1 MKLRSLIRCSA
12 KRKRNFL
19 RSEDENTPFYDEP
32 TGELPVV
39 STTDSRVTITGAEIA
54 EEIAPDAPLID
65 EQTLLPHWTDAPTG
79 AVPIVVA
86 REAAENDDPW
96 SQIPAPAWRE
106 GEADWVAHEDQF
118 DASLLAGDAKTE
130 DARPW
135 EFVVEEEAVAEE
147 EILDEAPRPAPVRA
161 HRTRR
166 TITDNPLAGRAVRS
180 AKAQSNIVKAT
191 LTGLAMGIFAIIV
204 FSAGTLPVAVL
215 VLVILAFATAEA
227 YAALRVAGAHP
238 ATVLGIGATTL
249 LAISVYNKGQGA
261 IGTITV
267 LLIFFAFIWYMNA
280 KNTIDVLDGI
290 GATVFVYAW
299 IGVFGSYALLLISP
313 ISFSDKHGL
322 AYLLGAIILT
332 VTNDTSALFI
342 GRWLGHRPLNR
353 DLSPNK
359 TIEGFVGALVMTL
372 LSGLIILPMISP
384 WSSLHGFEVGLVLS
398 FVIPMGDLFES
409 MVKRTLGVKDLGHIL
424 PGMGGILD
432 RVDGLLFALPTMY
445 YLAHILQ
452 LR

>member
-1 MKLRSLIRCSA
+1 
-12 KRKRNFL
+12 L

-54 EEIAPDAPLID
+54 VEIAPDAPLID

-118 DASLLAGDAKTE
+118 DASLLAGDAKSD

-135 EFVVEEEAVAEE
+135 EFIVEEEAVAEE
-147 EILDEAPRPAPVRA
+147 EILDEAPRPQPVRA

-180 AKAQSNIVKAT
+180 AKAQSSIVKAT
-191 LTGLAMGIFAIIV
+191 ITGLAMGLFAIIV
-204 FSAGTLPVAVL
+204 FSAGTLPVAFL
-215 VLVILAFATAEA
+215 VTIILAFATAEA
-227 YAALRVAGAHP
+227 YAAIRAAGAHP
-238 ATVLGIGATTL
+238 ATVLGIAATTL

-267 LLIFFAFIWYMNA
+267 LLLIFAFIWYMNA

-290 GATVFVYAW
+290 GATIFVYAW
-299 IGVFGSYALLLISP
+299 IGIFGSYALLLISP
-313 ISFSDKHGL
+313 ISFSNKHGL
-322 AYLLGAIILT
+322 AYLLGAVILT

-342 GRWLGHRPLNR
+342 GRWLGHRPLNS

-372 LSGLIILPMISP
+372 LAGLVILPMISP
-384 WSSLHGFEVGLVLS
+384 WSALHGLEVAVVLS

-432 RVDGLLFALPTMY
+432 RVDGLLFTLPTMY

>member
-1 MKLRSLIRCSA
+1 
-12 KRKRNFL
+12 L

-54 EEIAPDAPLID
+54 EEIVPDAPLID

-147 EILDEAPRPAPVRA
+147 EILDEAPRPEPVRA

-180 AKAQSNIVKAT
+180 AKAQSSIVKAT
-191 LTGLAMGIFAIIV
+191 LTGLAMGLFAIIV
-204 FSAGTLPVAVL
+204 FSAGTLPIAFCVVA
-215 VLVILAFATAEA
+215 ILAFATAEA
-227 YAALRVAGAHP
+227 YA
-238 ATVLGIGATTL
+238 
-249 LAISVYNKGQGA
+249 

-267 LLIFFAFIWYMNA
+267 LLIIFSFIWYMNA

-290 GATVFVYAW
+290 GATIFVYVW

-313 ISFSDKHGL
+313 ISFSDKHGN
-322 AYLLGAIILT
+322 AYLIGAAILT
-332 VTNDTSALFI
+332 VANDTSALFI

-359 TIEGFVGALVMTL
+359 TVEGFIGALVMTL
-372 LSGLIILPMISP
+372 LVGLVVLPMISP
-384 WSSLHGFEVGLVLS
+384 WTALHGLEVAFVLS
-398 FVIPMGDLFES
+398 FIIPLGDLFES

-432 RVDGLLFALPTMY
+432 RVDGLLFTLPTMY

>member
-1 MKLRSLIRCSA
+1 M
-12 KRKRNFL
+12 

-54 EEIAPDAPLID
+54 VEIAPDAPLID

-118 DASLLAGDAKTE
+118 DASLLAGDAKSD

-135 EFVVEEEAVAEE
+135 EFIVEEEAVAEE
-147 EILDEAPRPAPVRA
+147 EILDEAPRPQPVRA

-180 AKAQSNIVKAT
+180 AKAQSSIVKAT
-191 LTGLAMGIFAIIV
+191 ITGLAMGLFAIIV
-204 FSAGTLPVAVL
+204 FSAGTLPVAFL
-215 VLVILAFATAEA
+215 VTIILAFATAEA
-227 YAALRVAGAHP
+227 YAAIRAAGAHP
-238 ATVLGIGATTL
+238 ATVLGIAATTL

-267 LLIFFAFIWYMNA
+267 LLLIFAFIWYMNA

-290 GATVFVYAW
+290 GATIFVYAW
-299 IGVFGSYALLLISP
+299 IGIFGSYALLLISP
-313 ISFSDKHGL
+313 ISFSNKHGL
-322 AYLLGAIILT
+322 AYLLGAVILT

-342 GRWLGHRPLNR
+342 GRWLGHRPLNS

-372 LSGLIILPMISP
+372 LAGLVILPMISP
-384 WSSLHGFEVGLVLS
+384 WSALHGLEVAVVLS

-432 RVDGLLFALPTMY
+432 RVDGLLFTLPTMY